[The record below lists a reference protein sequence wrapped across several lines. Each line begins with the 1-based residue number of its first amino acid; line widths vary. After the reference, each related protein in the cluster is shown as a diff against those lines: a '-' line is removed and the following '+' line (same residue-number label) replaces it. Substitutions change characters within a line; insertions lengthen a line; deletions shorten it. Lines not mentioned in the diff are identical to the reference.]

1 MTPSPLGVTVGGWP
15 PSPPGIVGVTV
26 GAVVSMRKVR
36 VVDDRLP
43 AASVA
48 LNVTVCV
55 PSPSTATVAAFSAF
69 AALPSMRTS
78 FVATPE
84 VASAMVGLRVTGPRQ
99 VAAASPALPVIATPI
114 VGATVSMRNARWR
127 HGSRMP
133 ARSTAR

>member
-1 MTPSPLGVTVGGWP
+1 M
-15 PSPPGIVGVTV
+15 
-26 GAVVSMRKVR
+26 
-36 VVDDRLP
+36 VDDWLP

-55 PSPSTATVAAFSAF
+55 PSPSTATVAALSAF

-78 FVATPE
+78 LVATPE
-84 VASAMVGLRVTGPRQ
+84 VASAMAGLSVTVPRQ

-114 VGATVSMRNARWR
+114 VGATVSMRNPRWR